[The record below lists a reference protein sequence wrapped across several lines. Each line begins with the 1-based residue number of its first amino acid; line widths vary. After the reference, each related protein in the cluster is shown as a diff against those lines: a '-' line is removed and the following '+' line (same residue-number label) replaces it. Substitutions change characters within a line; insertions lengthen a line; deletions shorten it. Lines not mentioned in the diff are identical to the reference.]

1 MASETVNSDSSDV
14 EQESTENQET
24 VDMRIL
30 DPDTIDL
37 DLNHGRIGKI
47 ENLEPLTQLETL
59 CLRWNM
65 IKKIENLSTLGST
78 LTELELYDNQ
88 ITVLEN
94 LDSLVNLEILDVS
107 HNRLRKIQGLGMV
120 LKGFILDMHIDP
132 KIRKF
137 CCAYACGHLK
147 VSRPKFEFGW
157 SSHIF

>member
-14 EQESTENQET
+14 EQEPAENEET

-120 LKGFILDMHIDP
+120 LKGFILDML
-132 KIRKF
+132 KISALR
-137 CCAYACGHLK
+137 CT
-147 VSRPKFEFGW
+147 P
-157 SSHIF
+157 

>member
-14 EQESTENQET
+14 EQEPAENEET

-65 IKKIENLSTLGST
+65 IKKIENLNTLGST

-120 LKGFILDMHIDP
+120 LKGFILDML
-132 KIRKF
+132 KISALTALR
-137 CCAYACGHLK
+137 CYT
-147 VSRPKFEFGW
+147 P
-157 SSHIF
+157 

>member
-120 LKGFILDMHIDP
+120 LKGFILDML
-132 KIRKF
+132 
-137 CCAYACGHLK
+137 LK
-147 VSRPKFEFGW
+147 LQHYITLHNISSTLPLKFENFVV
-157 SSHIF
+157 HMRADI

>member
-14 EQESTENQET
+14 EQEPAENEET

-47 ENLEPLTQLETL
+47 ENLEPLTKLETL

-120 LKGFILDMHIDP
+120 LKGFILDKRH
-132 KIRKF
+132 
-137 CCAYACGHLK
+137 A
-147 VSRPKFEFGW
+147 
-157 SSHIF
+157 

>member
-14 EQESTENQET
+14 EQEPAEIEET

-65 IKKIENLSTLGST
+65 IKKIENLNTLGST

-120 LKGFILDMHIDP
+120 LKGFILDML
-132 KIRKF
+132 KISALTALRR
-137 CCAYACGHLK
+137 YT
-147 VSRPKFEFGW
+147 P
-157 SSHIF
+157 

>member
-1 MASETVNSDSSDV
+1 MASETINSDSSDV
-14 EQESTENQET
+14 EQEPAENEET

-47 ENLEPLTQLETL
+47 ENLEPLTKLETL

-120 LKGFILDMHIDP
+120 LKGFILDKRH
-132 KIRKF
+132 
-137 CCAYACGHLK
+137 A
-147 VSRPKFEFGW
+147 
-157 SSHIF
+157 

>member
-14 EQESTENQET
+14 EQEPAETEET

-120 LKGFILDMHIDP
+120 LKGFILDKRH
-132 KIRKF
+132 
-137 CCAYACGHLK
+137 A
-147 VSRPKFEFGW
+147 
-157 SSHIF
+157 